1 MEKDQI
7 QNQIADQKA
16 EHLILPAAG
25 QSKSDFALLMQTFCR
40 HPFLLWGS
48 LWTLLLLLISVTLS
62 NFLLNPEFVA
72 GEPLQETPVVVSPDA
87 SAPAPKSA
95 EAGKDSLPLWSF
107 GAIAFSCAVASLM
120 VSQRLRQIPGPRKP
134 VKRSSTN
141 PQSLPAAQVAPL
153 GRAIAPTS
161 RDATPSQPTT
171 ALQSA
176 AEEPLRVVPNGE
188 SRPPDWSEA
197 GLTDSLDIRYRR
209 PLSSWR

>member
-25 QSKSDFALLMQTFCR
+25 QGKSDFALLMQAFCC

-72 GEPLQETPVVVSPDA
+72 SEPLQETPVVVLPDA
-87 SAPAPKSA
+87 STPAPKPA
-95 EAGKDSLPLWSF
+95 ESGKDSLPLWSF

-120 VSQRLRQIPGPRKP
+120 VSQRLRQVPGPRKP
-134 VKRSSTN
+134 VKRSTTN
-141 PQSLPAAQVAPL
+141 PRLPTAQVAPP

-161 RDATPSQPTT
+161 RGATPSQPPA
-171 ALQSA
+171 ALQSV

-197 GLTDSLDIRYRR
+197 GLADSLDIRYRR
-209 PLSSWR
+209 PLSS